1 VGTISGGKFRKMNQD
16 ENARLHAIIEGR
28 VQGVSFRYF
37 VQQNANALDLSG
49 WVRNRYDGT
58 VEVVAEGPRRNLENL
73 LSHLR
78 RGPRSANVTGVSPQ
92 WQEATGE
99 FDRFRVRMTR

>member
-1 VGTISGGKFRKMNQD
+1 MSQD

-28 VQGVSFRYF
+28 VQAVGFRNF
-37 VQQNANALDLSG
+37 VQQNAHAMDLTG

-58 VEVVAEGPRRNLENL
+58 VEVIAEGSRRDLENL
-73 LSHLR
+73 LSQLR

-92 WQEATGE
+92 WQDATGE

>member
-1 VGTISGGKFRKMNQD
+1 MSQD

-28 VQGVSFRYF
+28 VQAVGFRNF
-37 VQQNANALDLSG
+37 VQQNANAMGLTG

-58 VEVVAEGPRRNLENL
+58 VEVVAEGPRRDLENL

-78 RGPRSANVTGVSPQ
+78 RGPRSANVMGVSPQ
-92 WQEATGE
+92 WQAATGE
-99 FDRFRVRMTR
+99 FDRFQVRMTR